1 MGVSCGGLR
10 YRCAMQGGLRVPILA
25 YHATN
30 VDGGAYATNDH
41 VALADDLRLID
52 ALGYRVVPLSQVV
65 DALLSHT
72 ALPERA
78 IALTFDDGTDF
89 DFHDLVH
96 PTQGVQRG
104 MLNIL
109 RDFIDEH
116 GAARQPQLHATA
128 FVIASPL
135 AREELDRRSM
145 TGAGWWGDDWWPQAV
160 ASGRLDI
167 GNHSWDH
174 NHALVTHTLPRTAA
188 DTFETVVTPELADFQ
203 IRQAH
208 DYIARKAPN
217 AAADLFAYPFGET
230 NEFLL
235 REYLPTG
242 PQRTGVRAAFTTE
255 PAHVTQQSSRWALP
269 RYVCGAAWKSPDEL
283 RALLERA

>member
-1 MGVSCGGLR
+1 
-10 YRCAMQGGLRVPILA
+10 MQRSLRVPILA

-30 VDGGAYATNDH
+30 VDGSAYATNDH
-41 VALADDLRLID
+41 VALAGDLRLID
-52 ALGYRVVPLSQVV
+52 ALGFRVVPLTQVV

-78 IALTFDDGTDF
+78 LAITFDDGTDF
-89 DFHDLVH
+89 DFHDRVH
-96 PTQGVQRG
+96 PTQGMQRG

-109 RDFIDEH
+109 RDFLDEH

-128 FVIASPL
+128 FVVASPV

-145 TGAGWWGDDWWPQAV
+145 VGEGWWGDDWWPQAV
-160 ASGRLDI
+160 ASGRPDI

-174 NHALVTHTLPRTAA
+174 NHALVTRTLPRAVA
-188 DTFETVVTPELADFQ
+188 NTFETVDTRELADYQ
-203 IRQAH
+203 IRQAY
-208 DYIARKAPN
+208 DYIARKARN

-235 REYLPTG
+235 REYLPAG
-242 PQRTGVRAAFTTE
+242 PARTGVRAAFTTE
-255 PAHVTQQSSRWALP
+255 PAHVTQQSNRWALP
-269 RYVCGAAWKSPDEL
+269 RYVCGSAWTSPDGL
-283 RALLERA
+283 RALLAQA